1 MHRFWGGT
9 IYIYIHIH
17 IYVYNLDPGIL
28 CDSVAKFP
36 ENETFGLQQIHRMS
50 FAKCR
55 DVDLVHHQLKISQKG
70 ASKRASQPA
79 SSLTVSQFLTCSKWL
94 CLKMGLPKKMDGLS
108 VYHPFS
114 QIARIGSILNI
125 NIYEPCSRKSLGP
138 KHRPSTVPKVT
149 SRWIVAGLQGL
160 NLHHWRIH
168 RSSAL
173 TETHWGR
180 DPLMFFMKYRH
191 NLSNAPSMRDPTS
204 AEQNILQ
211 NMLGKNAT

>member
-1 MHRFWGGT
+1 
-9 IYIYIHIH
+9 
-17 IYVYNLDPGIL
+17 
-28 CDSVAKFP
+28 
-36 ENETFGLQQIHRMS
+36 MS

-79 SSLTVSQFLTCSKWL
+79 WL
-94 CLKMGLPKKMDGLS
+94 CLSFWLAPSGFVWKWGSPKKMDGLS

-125 NIYEPCSRKSLGP
+125 NIYGPCSRKSLGP

-149 SRWIVAGLQGL
+149 SRWMVAGLQGL
-160 NLHHWRIH
+160 NLNHWRIH

-204 AEQNILQ
+204 AEQTSCKTLTGNKGQ
-211 NMLGKNAT
+211 PR